1 MTRERWGKEPEK
13 CQTELVLQTGWE
25 RRSGKQKAKGLGG
38 GGATAGEE
46 LPYQVVKTNKQQ
58 PNTPARLGVAAFVA
72 SPQRGCEFKVSLVS
86 TAPGQAEQKESLS
99 KKKQNL

>member
-1 MTRERWGKEPEK
+1 MTRERWGREPEK
-13 CQTELVLQTGWE
+13 CQPELVLQTGWE

-46 LPYQVVKTNKQQ
+46 LPYQEVKTNKQQ

-72 SPQRGCEFKVSLVS
+72 SPRGRL
-86 TAPGQAEQKESLS
+86 
-99 KKKQNL
+99 

>member
-13 CQTELVLQTGWE
+13 CQPELVLQTGWE

-58 PNTPARLGVAAFVA
+58 PNTPARLGVAAFEA
-72 SPQRGCEFKVSLVS
+72 SPRVQGQPGLHS
-86 TAPGQAEQKESLS
+86 TRPGRAKRKSQQKETKSV
-99 KKKQNL
+99 K